1 MATMEDLIASI
12 QVLTEQNKL
21 LTEQGKAMQVR
32 LDEQEAE
39 VLRQRT
45 VNEQSAQVV
54 AALNQ
59 LPQTLQNLAKTSD
72 GKKVL
77 VDAKGLGKP
86 LPFDNVEQNFLK
98 WSRKT
103 VNYMNSIFKGLS
115 PVLMSAV
122 EEDNVI
128 DWTKFK
134 QHQIEVEDK
143 VLRRFEA
150 DDPNCLSRLLSD
162 WVRPQEAI

>member
-1 MATMEDLIASI
+1 
-12 QVLTEQNKL
+12 
-21 LTEQGKAMQVR
+21 
-32 LDEQEAE
+32 
-39 VLRQRT
+39 
-45 VNEQSAQVV
+45 
-54 AALNQ
+54 
-59 LPQTLQNLAKTSD
+59 
-72 GKKVL
+72 
-77 VDAKGLGKP
+77 
-86 LPFDNVEQNFLK
+86 
-98 WSRKT
+98 
-103 VNYMNSIFKGLS
+103 MNSIVKGPS
-115 PVLMSAV
+115 PVLMRAT

>member
-1 MATMEDLIASI
+1 MENLIASI

-59 LPQTLQNLAKTSD
+59 LPQTLQAMVKTSD
-72 GKKVL
+72 GKRVL
-77 VDAKGLGKP
+77 VDAKGLG
-86 LPFDNVEQNFLK
+86 
-98 WSRKT
+98 
-103 VNYMNSIFKGLS
+103 LS
-115 PVLMSAV
+115 L
-122 EEDNVI
+122 I
-128 DWTKFK
+128 
-134 QHQIEVEDK
+134 HI
-143 VLRRFEA
+143 
-150 DDPNCLSRLLSD
+150 
-162 WVRPQEAI
+162 

>member
-1 MATMEDLIASI
+1 MATMENLIASI
-12 QVLTEQNKL
+12 QVLTEQNKSL
-21 LTEQGKAMQVR
+21 VEQSKAMQVR

-45 VNEQSAQVV
+45 ANEQSAQVV

-72 GKKVL
+72 VKKVL

-103 VNYMNSIFKGLS
+103 VNYMNSIFKGL
-115 PVLMSAV
+115 
-122 EEDNVI
+122 
-128 DWTKFK
+128 
-134 QHQIEVEDK
+134 
-143 VLRRFEA
+143 
-150 DDPNCLSRLLSD
+150 
-162 WVRPQEAI
+162 

>member
-1 MATMEDLIASI
+1 MATMENLIASI

-72 GKKVL
+72 VKKVL

-150 DDPNCLSRLLSD
+150 EDPNCLSRLLSD

>member
-1 MATMEDLIASI
+1 MATMENLIASI
-12 QVLTEQNKL
+12 QVLTEQNKSL
-21 LTEQGKAMQVR
+21 VEQSKAMQVR

-45 VNEQSAQVV
+45 ANEQSAQVV

-103 VNYMNSIFKGLS
+103 VNYMNSTFKGLS
-115 PVLMSAV
+115 PVLMSAI

-150 DDPNCLSRLLSD
+150 EDPNCLSRLLSD